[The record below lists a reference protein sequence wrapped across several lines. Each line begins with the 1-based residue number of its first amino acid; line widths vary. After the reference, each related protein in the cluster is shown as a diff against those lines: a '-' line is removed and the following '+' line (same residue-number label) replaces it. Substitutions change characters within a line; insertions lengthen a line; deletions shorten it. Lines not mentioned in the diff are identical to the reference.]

1 MDNSLIQHT
10 LTIRLSWSVSEAMLP
25 DLRALLPAEAIQFF
39 TNDLDA
45 QWHHTLLCIQSEE
58 CCALIVSAL
67 VLWRL
72 LGRVASLQYSSGEV
86 TRDISASSQ
95 SELFALLQ
103 QPGALLN
110 VA

>member
-1 MDNSLIQHT
+1 MIQHT
-10 LTIRLSWSVSEAMLP
+10 LTIRLSWHVSEAMLP

-39 TNDLDA
+39 TNDLDE

-58 CCALIVSAL
+58 SCALIVSAL
-67 VLWRL
+67 MLWRL
-72 LGRVASLQYSSGEV
+72 LGRITSLQYSSSIA
-86 TRDISASSQ
+86 TRDISASDQ
-95 SELFALLQ
+95 RELFELLQ